1 MKIEI
6 YQQKIQ
12 TVCLLVLTA
21 ITIAAALKLFSTV
34 IIPFVLAV
42 FLTFCFAPVIE
53 AQMKLL
59 HVPRSIALVTT
70 IILVCIVLVL
80 VGIMVSASVGQ
91 IADNREAYQ
100 LQITNLLDK
109 VIDSINLE
117 KFGVETKSLSDSL
130 LGMLGDAA
138 KKVFGGTVSGILAI
152 LSNGILVLILM
163 IFMLSGRGA
172 GKSQDGSICCII
184 ESQIKRYTFAMLL
197 TSGMT
202 GLGVGL
208 TLRILGVDF
217 AWMFG
222 FLAFLLNFIPNI
234 GSLIATL
241 FPLPVILLSAELS
254 IAAKVLA
261 IAIPSAIQ
269 FGIGNLLQP
278 KLMGESLDLHPVSI
292 LLALIFF
299 GAIWGIIGMLLATPI
314 TAVLKILLE
323 KFEYTRSVANLL
335 AGRMDAP
342 AKGAGDLPRNLDK
355 TGKRSQ

>member
-21 ITIAAALKLFSTV
+21 IAIAAALKLFSAV
-34 IIPFVLAV
+34 LIPFVLAV

-59 HVPRSIALVTT
+59 HAPRSIAMVST

-80 VGIMVSASVGQ
+80 VGIMISASVGQ

-100 LQITNLLDK
+100 LQIANLLNK
-109 VIDSINLE
+109 VVDSINLE
-117 KFGVETKSLSDSL
+117 KFGAETKNFSDSL
-130 LGMLGDAA
+130 LAMLGDSA

-152 LSNGILVLILM
+152 LSNGVLVLIFM
-163 IFMLSGRGA
+163 IFMLS
-172 GKSQDGSICCII
+172 
-184 ESQIKRYTFAMLL
+184 T
-197 TSGMT
+197 
-202 GLGVGL
+202 
-208 TLRILGVDF
+208 
-217 AWMFG
+217 
-222 FLAFLLNFIPNI
+222 
-234 GSLIATL
+234 
-241 FPLPVILLSAELS
+241 ELS

-278 KLMGESLDLHPVSI
+278 KLMGRSLDLHPVAI

-323 KFEYTRSVANLL
+323 KFEYTRSLANLL
-335 AGRMDAP
+335 AGRADAS
-342 AKGAGDLPRNLDK
+342 AEGTGESTWNLDK
-355 TGKRSQ
+355 TGEPSQ

>member
-1 MKIEI
+1 MKTDI

-21 ITIAAALKLFSTV
+21 ITIAAALKLFSVV

-100 LQITNLLDK
+100 SQIANLLNK
-109 VIDSINLE
+109 VIESIDFE
-117 KFGVETKSLSDSL
+117 KFGVDTKSLSDS
-130 LGMLGDAA
+130 MLTMLSSTA
-138 KKVFGGTVSGILAI
+138 KRVFGGTVSGILAI
-152 LSNGILVLILM
+152 LSNGVLVLIFM

-172 GKSQDGSICCII
+172 HKPQAGSICCII
-184 ESQIKRYTFAMLL
+184 ESQIKRYAFAMLL
-197 TSGMT
+197 TSAMT
-202 GLGVGL
+202 GFGVGM

-269 FGIGNLLQP
+269 FTIGNLLQP
-278 KLMGESLDLHPVSI
+278 KLMGQSLDLHPVTI

-335 AGRMDAP
+335 AGRTDAP
-342 AKGAGDLPRNLDK
+342 AEGGDELLRNLDK
-355 TGKRSQ
+355 TGEPPQ